1 MTRENKV
8 NRIPISSI
16 RIVNPRSR
24 SKIKWQSIVQS
35 INMLGLKRPITV
47 ARRAIPDRDG
57 RTYDLV
63 CGQGRLEAFAT
74 LGEETIP
81 AIVIDAEEHDL
92 LLMSLVENIARRPAS
107 NTAMLHEVRNLRSR
121 GYSVEDIA
129 SKLGM
134 ERSYVYGVAHL
145 IEKGEEDL
153 VKSIDAG
160 RLPLSV
166 AVEIAAGDDQAVSRA
181 LSEAYEKGDI
191 RGRHISLARRIITQR
206 IAKNRRE
213 GRQQKAR
220 QTLTGETLVREYKQK
235 IRDQKALIAKADHT
249 REHLLLLISAVRK
262 LLSDE
267 NFTNLLKAEGLQQM
281 PAELASRLQR
291 G

>member
-1 MTRENKV
+1 
-8 NRIPISSI
+8 
-16 RIVNPRSR
+16 
-24 SKIKWQSIVQS
+24 
-35 INMLGLKRPITV
+35 
-47 ARRAIPDRDG
+47 
-57 RTYDLV
+57 
-63 CGQGRLEAFAT
+63 
-74 LGEETIP
+74 
-81 AIVIDAEEHDL
+81 
-92 LLMSLVENIARRPAS
+92 
-107 NTAMLHEVRNLRSR
+107 
-121 GYSVEDIA
+121 
-129 SKLGM
+129 M